1 MHMHTVHTDMYTHKF
16 MCEKRPIYLCVCVNV
31 YLMYIFC
38 SCYLMIFLQCL

>member
-16 MCEKRPIYLCVCVNV
+16 ICEKQPIYLCVCVNV